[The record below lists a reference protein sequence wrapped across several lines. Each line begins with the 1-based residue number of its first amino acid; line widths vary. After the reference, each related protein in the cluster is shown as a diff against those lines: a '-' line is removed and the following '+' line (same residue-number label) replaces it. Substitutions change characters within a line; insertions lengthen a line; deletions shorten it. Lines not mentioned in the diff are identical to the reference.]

1 MKFHK
6 FTKQRWYV
14 GNLIALFYQMYPW
27 QRFKSCGPTIWPWI
41 FNNKQKCCYY
51 ITRIFPLCF
60 DRPPGMVPRQH
71 CMQQCQRKCGM
82 LGVNICLIV
91 RFTTTPGGSAGQRT
105 TRDCVRNSGSPQ
117 KPLLLQPIC
126 PLQINYHLI
135 YMCTNVHHEYIYLH
149 FNKKNI

>member
-1 MKFHK
+1 
-6 FTKQRWYV
+6 
-14 GNLIALFYQMYPW
+14 
-27 QRFKSCGPTIWPWI
+27 
-41 FNNKQKCCYY
+41 
-51 ITRIFPLCF
+51 
-60 DRPPGMVPRQH
+60 MVPRQH

-126 PLQINYHLI
+126 PLQINYHSI
-135 YMCTNVHHEYIYLH
+135 YMCTNVHHEYIYTYILTKRIFNFKLGIQIVVKH
-149 FNKKNI
+149 FCVLCLCHMMTSFRRNNIIYYRAVL